1 MVNPSQ
7 VREPAVQPPRCE
19 ITAFPCSHVC
29 PKASFPRAWGGGQAP
44 LPVGEQ
50 RSLLDAPPQV
60 WSPPCVRLQG
70 GLSCCSARMLYRAVY
85 LTSRVLPTSAT
96 GRSPGSS
103 HLCLLSPILAVSVHR
118 PSLSV
123 FGISRGLRHLG

>member
-7 VREPAVQPPRCE
+7 VREPAVQVPRCE

-50 RSLLDAPPQV
+50 RSLLDGPPGV
-60 WSPPCVRLQG
+60 VTSLCASAGWPLVLLCTHAVPRC
-70 GLSCCSARMLYRAVY
+70 LSY
-85 LTSRVLPTSAT
+85 
-96 GRSPGSS
+96 
-103 HLCLLSPILAVSVHR
+103 
-118 PSLSV
+118 
-123 FGISRGLRHLG
+123 

>member
-50 RSLLDAPPQV
+50 RSLLDAPPRCGHLPV
-60 WSPPCVRLQG
+60 CVCRVASRAALHACCTALFILLVVSFRPRPLG
-70 GLSCCSARMLYRAVY
+70 GPQAA
-85 LTSRVLPTSAT
+85 PTSVCCL
-96 GRSPGSS
+96 PSS
-103 HLCLLSPILAVSVHR
+103 LSASIGLACLCLGFHAV
-118 PSLSV
+118 
-123 FGISRGLRHLG
+123 